1 MKTRPHSSEEQPRG
15 IVTPD
20 ALQDGCG
27 TSVDAIGALTDK
39 FMERPSTCT
48 LVYAVGCAAPLLI
61 PGIGGAYARNVTALA
76 KGTIGLVPAGFKA
89 LTGTVGNVASGA
101 IVESKRIGDSIVGES

>member
-1 MKTRPHSSEEQPRG
+1 
-15 IVTPD
+15 
-20 ALQDGCG
+20 
-27 TSVDAIGALTDK
+27 
-39 FMERPSTCT
+39 MERPVLYTG
-48 LVYAVGCAAPLLI
+48 LAIAAAPLLI

-101 IVESKRIGDSIVGES
+101 IVETKRIGDSIVGNPKSRGTAASRRRSKRR